1 MTGDVTLRDVAEL
14 AKVHTSTASRAL
26 NERTRNLVNDATVRR
41 VIQAAERL
49 GYQPNVLAR
58 GLRSNRTNSVG
69 MIIPDLTNPLF
80 PPVIRGVEDRL
91 SESGMTLL
99 IASSSN
105 DPDKERD
112 ILDVMVGR
120 RVDGLIVATARR
132 SDPALEEYVRA
143 GNPVVLMNRT
153 VDEPVVPS
161 VAADDH
167 VGVGLALKHLHGLGH
182 RRVAHVA
189 GNVIASTG
197 LERYQNFLNWC
208 DVLGLDLDPDLV
220 VHARWFNQPD
230 GAAAFRELLD
240 RGAGFTA
247 VLAANDLVAL
257 GIYDV
262 CAERGIRIPEDL
274 SVVGFNDIPFAD
286 RFAPPLTT
294 IRIPHAEIGRRTAA
308 LILSAIEDPS
318 AAAMSIRLAPELMV
332 RGSTAPP
339 PVAPVTGRSDRDA

>member
-1 MTGDVTLRDVAEL
+1 MSSDVTLRDVADL

-41 VIQAAERL
+41 VIKAAERL

-80 PPVIRGVEDRL
+80 PPVIRGIEDRL
-91 SESGMTLL
+91 SESGVTLL
-99 IASSSN
+99 VASSSN

-112 ILDVMVGR
+112 ILDIMTGR
-120 RVDGLIVATARR
+120 RVDGLIVGTARR
-132 SDPALEEYVRA
+132 SDPALEAYVRA
-143 GNPVVLMNRT
+143 GNPVVLINRT
-153 VDEPVVPS
+153 VDELVVSS

-189 GNVIASTG
+189 GNIIASTG
-197 LERYQNFLNWC
+197 LERYQNFLNWSE
-208 DVLGLDLDPDLV
+208 VIGLDVDPDLV
-220 VHARWFNQPD
+220 VHARWFNVQD

-240 RGAGFTA
+240 RRTGFTA

-262 CAERGIRIPEDL
+262 CAERGIRVPEDL
-274 SVVGFNDIPFAD
+274 SVVGYNDIPFAD
-286 RFAPPLTT
+286 RFAPPLTSV
-294 IRIPHAEIGRRTAA
+294 RIPQADIGRRTAE
-308 LILSAIEDPS
+308 LILSAIEDPTS
-318 AAAMSIRLAPELMV
+318 VSMSIRLSPELIV
-332 RGSTAPP
+332 RGSTTYPLPTPA
-339 PVAPVTGRSDRDA
+339 AE

>member
-1 MTGDVTLRDVAEL
+1 VGEVTLRDVADL

-41 VIQAAERL
+41 VVAAAERL
-49 GYQPNVLAR
+49 GYQPNALAQ
-58 GLRSNRTNSVG
+58 GLRSNRTNSIG

-80 PPVIRGVEDRL
+80 PPLIRGVEDRL
-91 SESGMTLL
+91 SQAGVTLL
-99 IASSSN
+99 IASSYN

-120 RVDGLIVATARR
+120 RVDGLIFGTARR
-132 SDPALEEYVRA
+132 SHPTLEQHVRA
-143 GNPVVLMNRT
+143 GNPVVLVNRT

-167 VGVGLALKHLHGLGH
+167 MGVGLAMKHLVEIGH
-182 RRVAHVA
+182 RRIAHVA
-189 GNVIASTG
+189 GNRIASTG
-197 LERYQNFLNWC
+197 LQRYQSFVAWSEALH
-208 DVLGLDLDPDLV
+208 LEADPGLV
-220 VHARWFNQPD
+220 VHARWFNQLD

-240 RGAGFTA
+240 RGVEFTA

-262 CAERGIRIPEDL
+262 CAERGIRVPEDM

-294 IRIPHAEIGRRTAA
+294 VRIPHYDIGRHAA
-308 LILSAIEDPS
+308 ELILTAIEQPGETPVS
-318 AAAMSIRLAPELMV
+318 LRLAPELKV
-332 RGSTAPP
+332 RGSTA
-339 PVAPVTGRSDRDA
+339 APRA

>member
-1 MTGDVTLRDVAEL
+1 VSSDVTLRDVADL

-41 VIQAAERL
+41 VIKAAERL

-80 PPVIRGVEDRL
+80 PPVIRGIEDRL
-91 SESGMTLL
+91 SESGVTLL
-99 IASSSN
+99 VASSSN

-112 ILDVMVGR
+112 ILDIMTGR
-120 RVDGLIVATARR
+120 RVDGLIVGTARR
-132 SDPALEEYVRA
+132 SDPALEAYVRA
-143 GNPVVLMNRT
+143 GNPVVLFNRT
-153 VDEPVVPS
+153 VDELVVSS

-189 GNVIASTG
+189 GNIIASTG
-197 LERYQNFLNWC
+197 LERYQNFLNWSE
-208 DVLGLDLDPDLV
+208 VIGLDVDPDLV
-220 VHARWFNQPD
+220 VHARWFNVQD

-240 RGAGFTA
+240 RRTGFTA

-262 CAERGIRIPEDL
+262 CAERGIRVPEDL
-274 SVVGFNDIPFAD
+274 SVVGYNDIPFAD
-286 RFAPPLTT
+286 RFAPPLTSV
-294 IRIPHAEIGRRTAA
+294 RIPQADIGRRTAE
-308 LILSAIEDPS
+308 LILSAIEDPTS
-318 AAAMSIRLAPELMV
+318 VSMSIRLSPELIV
-332 RGSTAPP
+332 RGSTTYPMPTPA
-339 PVAPVTGRSDRDA
+339 AE

>member
-1 MTGDVTLRDVAEL
+1 MASDVTLRDVADL

-41 VIQAAERL
+41 VIKAAERL

-80 PPVIRGVEDRL
+80 PPVIRGIEDRL
-91 SESGMTLL
+91 SESGVTLL
-99 IASSSN
+99 VASSSN

-112 ILDVMVGR
+112 ILDIMTGR
-120 RVDGLIVATARR
+120 RVDGLIVGTARR
-132 SDPALEEYVRA
+132 SDPALEAYVRA
-143 GNPVVLMNRT
+143 GNPVVLINRT
-153 VDEPVVPS
+153 VDELVVSS

-189 GNVIASTG
+189 GNIIASTG
-197 LERYQNFLNWC
+197 LERYQNFLNWSE
-208 DVLGLDLDPDLV
+208 VIGLDVDPDLV
-220 VHARWFNQPD
+220 VHARWFNVQD

-240 RGAGFTA
+240 RRTGFTA

-262 CAERGIRIPEDL
+262 CAERGIRVPEDL
-274 SVVGFNDIPFAD
+274 SVVGYNDFPFAD
-286 RFAPPLTT
+286 RFAPPLTSV
-294 IRIPHAEIGRRTAA
+294 RIPQADIGRRTAE
-308 LILSAIEDPS
+308 LILSAIEDPTS
-318 AAAMSIRLAPELMV
+318 VSMSIRLSPELIV
-332 RGSTAPP
+332 RGSTTYPMPTPA
-339 PVAPVTGRSDRDA
+339 AE

>member
-1 MTGDVTLRDVAEL
+1 MSSDVTLRDVADL

-41 VIQAAERL
+41 VIKAAERL

-80 PPVIRGVEDRL
+80 PPVIRGIEDRL
-91 SESGMTLL
+91 SESGVTLL
-99 IASSSN
+99 VASSSN

-112 ILDVMVGR
+112 ILDIMTGR
-120 RVDGLIVATARR
+120 RVDGLIVGTARR
-132 SDPALEEYVRA
+132 SDPALEAYVRA
-143 GNPVVLMNRT
+143 GNPVVLINRT
-153 VDEPVVPS
+153 VDELVVSS

-189 GNVIASTG
+189 GNIIASTG
-197 LERYQNFLNWC
+197 LERYQNFLNWSE
-208 DVLGLDLDPDLV
+208 VIGLDVDPDLV
-220 VHARWFNQPD
+220 VHARWFNVQD

-240 RGAGFTA
+240 RRTGFTA

-262 CAERGIRIPEDL
+262 CAERGIRVPEDL
-274 SVVGFNDIPFAD
+274 SVVGYNDIPFAD
-286 RFAPPLTT
+286 RFAPPLTSV
-294 IRIPHAEIGRRTAA
+294 RIPQADIGRRTAE
-308 LILSAIEDPS
+308 LILSAIEDPTS
-318 AAAMSIRLAPELMV
+318 VSMSIRLSPELIV
-332 RGSTAPP
+332 RGSTTYPMPTPA
-339 PVAPVTGRSDRDA
+339 AE

>member
-1 MTGDVTLRDVAEL
+1 MASDVTLRDVADL

-41 VIQAAERL
+41 VVKAAERL

-80 PPVIRGVEDRL
+80 PPVIRGIEDRL
-91 SESGMTLL
+91 SESGVTLL
-99 IASSSN
+99 VASSSN

-112 ILDVMVGR
+112 ILDVMTGR
-120 RVDGLIVATARR
+120 RVDGLIVGTARR
-132 SDPALEEYVRA
+132 SDPALEAYVRA
-143 GNPVVLMNRT
+143 GNPVVLINRT
-153 VDEPVVPS
+153 VDELVVSS

-197 LERYQNFLNWC
+197 LERYQNFLNWSE
-208 DVLGLDLDPDLV
+208 VIGLDVDPDLV
-220 VHARWFNQPD
+220 VHARWFNVQD
-230 GAAAFRELLD
+230 GGAAFRELLD
-240 RGAGFTA
+240 RRTGFTA

-262 CAERGIRIPEDL
+262 CAERGIRVPEDL
-274 SVVGFNDIPFAD
+274 SVVGYNDIPFAD
-286 RFAPPLTT
+286 RFAPPLTSV
-294 IRIPHAEIGRRTAA
+294 RIPQAEIGRRTAE
-308 LILSAIEDPS
+308 LILSAIEDPAS
-318 AAAMSIRLAPELMV
+318 VSMSIRLSPELMV
-332 RGSTAPP
+332 RGSTTHPTPMPA
-339 PVAPVTGRSDRDA
+339 AT

>member
-1 MTGDVTLRDVAEL
+1 MGDVTLRDVAEL

-26 NERTRNLVNDATVRR
+26 NERTRDLVNDATVRR
-41 VIQAAERL
+41 VIQAAEHL
-49 GYQPNVLAR
+49 GYQPNALAQ

-69 MIIPDLTNPLF
+69 MVIPDIRNPVF
-80 PPVIRGVEDRL
+80 PPIIRGVEDRL
-91 SESGMTLL
+91 SEAGMTLL
-99 IASSSN
+99 IASTYN

-120 RVDGLIVATARR
+120 RVDGLIVGTARR
-132 SDPALEEYVRA
+132 SDPALEQYVRS
-143 GNPVVLMNRT
+143 GNPVVLINRV

-167 VGVGLALKHLHGLGH
+167 IGVGLALKHLHALGH

-197 LERYQNFLNWC
+197 LERYQNFVNWSE
-208 DVLGLDLDPDLV
+208 VLGLDVDPDLV

-230 GAAAFRELLD
+230 GAAAFRVLLD
-240 RGAGFTA
+240 RGTRFTA

-262 CAERGIRIPEDL
+262 CAERGIRVPEDL
-274 SVVGFNDIPFAD
+274 SVIGFNDIPFAD
-286 RFAPPLTT
+286 RFAPPLTSV
-294 IRIPHAEIGRRTAA
+294 RIPQADIGRRAA
-308 LILSAIEDPS
+308 ELVLAAVEDPGT
-318 AAAMSIRLAPELMV
+318 ATMSIRLAPELMV

-339 PVAPVTGRSDRDA
+339 PAGD

>member
-1 MTGDVTLRDVAEL
+1 MSSDVTLRDVADL

-41 VIQAAERL
+41 VIKAAERL

-80 PPVIRGVEDRL
+80 PPVIRGIEDRL
-91 SESGMTLL
+91 SESGVTLL
-99 IASSSN
+99 VASSSN

-112 ILDVMVGR
+112 ILDIMTGR
-120 RVDGLIVATARR
+120 RVDGLIVGTARR
-132 SDPALEEYVRA
+132 SDPTLEAYVRA
-143 GNPVVLMNRT
+143 GNPVVLINRT
-153 VDEPVVPS
+153 VDELVVSS

-189 GNVIASTG
+189 GNIIASTG
-197 LERYQNFLNWC
+197 LERYQNFLNWSE
-208 DVLGLDLDPDLV
+208 VIGLDVDPDLV
-220 VHARWFNQPD
+220 VHARWFNVQD

-240 RGAGFTA
+240 RRTGFTA

-262 CAERGIRIPEDL
+262 CAERGIRVPEDL
-274 SVVGFNDIPFAD
+274 SVVGYNDIPFAD
-286 RFAPPLTT
+286 RFAPPLTSV
-294 IRIPHAEIGRRTAA
+294 RIPQADIGRRTAE
-308 LILSAIEDPS
+308 LILSAIEDPTS
-318 AAAMSIRLAPELMV
+318 VSMSIRLSPELIV
-332 RGSTAPP
+332 RGSTTYPMPTPA
-339 PVAPVTGRSDRDA
+339 AE

>member
-1 MTGDVTLRDVAEL
+1 MASDVTLRDVADL

-41 VIQAAERL
+41 VIKAAERL

-80 PPVIRGVEDRL
+80 PPVIRGIEDRL
-91 SESGMTLL
+91 SESGVTLL
-99 IASSSN
+99 VASSSN

-112 ILDVMVGR
+112 ILDIMTGR
-120 RVDGLIVATARR
+120 RVDGLIVGTARR
-132 SDPALEEYVRA
+132 SDPALEAYVRA
-143 GNPVVLMNRT
+143 GNPVVLINRT
-153 VDEPVVPS
+153 VDELVVSS

-189 GNVIASTG
+189 GNIIASTG
-197 LERYQNFLNWC
+197 LERYQNFLNWSE
-208 DVLGLDLDPDLV
+208 VIGLDVDPDLV
-220 VHARWFNQPD
+220 VHARWFNVQD

-240 RGAGFTA
+240 RRTGFTA

-262 CAERGIRIPEDL
+262 CAERGIRVPEDL
-274 SVVGFNDIPFAD
+274 SVVGYNDIPFAD
-286 RFAPPLTT
+286 RFAPPLTSV
-294 IRIPHAEIGRRTAA
+294 RIPQADIGRRTAE
-308 LILSAIEDPS
+308 LILSAIEDPTS
-318 AAAMSIRLAPELMV
+318 VSMSIRLSPELIV
-332 RGSTAPP
+332 RGSTTYPMPTPA
-339 PVAPVTGRSDRDA
+339 AE